1 MSRMRLTQQE
11 ADPIGAIT
19 AAPLVAI
26 GAALAFVD
34 VDRAHVRAL
43 AGGGIAVRRGARR
56 SHWSRPRALVAAI
69 SAAPSRA
76 PFTAERLWL
85 VVALAV
91 GAAIAEYVS
100 HASAP
105 TGTSTTTSARSSS
118 AC

>member
-26 GAALAFVD
+26 GAGLAFVTSI
-34 VDRAHVRAL
+34 VLTFAHWQEVGSPFAAVLGVAL
-43 AGGGIAVRRGARR
+43 VAAAG
-56 SHWSRPRALVAAI
+56 LVAAI
-69 SAAPSRA
+69 SLCAVACAVLGRAAVAGRRRSQSARRSRSTC
-76 PFTAERLWL
+76 PP
-85 VVALAV
+85 
-91 GAAIAEYVS
+91 
-100 HASAP
+100 SAP